1 MLRHSQG
8 MVDMS
13 ARVLVVEDHN
23 LVRSAI
29 EVALR
34 DAGFIVATACH
45 GEDGLQKFA
54 SFQPDLVLT
63 DVMMPHKDGIEMM
76 RAIRELRPQA
86 KIVAMSGYRAGS
98 IDFLSMVQRLGAND
112 VLAKPFDADDLI
124 SKVNGCLSA
133 AA

>member
-1 MLRHSQG
+1 M
-8 MVDMS
+8 DMK

-23 LVRSAI
+23 LVRAAI
-29 EVALR
+29 ETALR
-34 DAGFIVATACH
+34 DAGFVVATACH
-45 GEDGLQKFA
+45 GEEGLAKFQ
-54 SFQPDLVLT
+54 SFEPDLVLT

-124 SKVNGCLSA
+124 SKVNGCLRA